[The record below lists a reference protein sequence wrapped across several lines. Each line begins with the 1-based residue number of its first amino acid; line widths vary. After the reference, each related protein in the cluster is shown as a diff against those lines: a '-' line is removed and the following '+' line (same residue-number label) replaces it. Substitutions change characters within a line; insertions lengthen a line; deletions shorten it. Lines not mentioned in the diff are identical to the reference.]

1 MRTLIAAII
10 LCGVVHAEAYEIRPS
25 ESGRLALTVEKT
37 GLYRGKKH
45 LFLFQK
51 FDGRLDL
58 DSGRPEA
65 SKIELN
71 VDSGSLVCKDDW
83 VSAGDLKK
91 VEQTALDDM
100 LAVKQHPAM
109 TFVSTA
115 IQPLG
120 GDKYEAQGTLTIRG
134 LTKPATVSVALDAS
148 NPAMLRLQGSA
159 IIRLTDYKLK
169 PPSALLGAIGTK
181 NEMTLNFTLVAN
193 KAGATK

>member
-1 MRTLIAAII
+1 MRTLIAAVI
-10 LCGVVHAEAYEIRPS
+10 LSGIAHAEAYEIRPV
-25 ESGRLALTVEKT
+25 ESARLALTVEKT

-51 FDGRLDL
+51 FDGRLDF
-58 DSGRPEA
+58 DAAKPET

-71 VDSGSLVCKDDW
+71 IDSRSLVCKDDW

-109 TFVSTA
+109 MFVSTA
-115 IQPLG
+115 ILPLG
-120 GDKYEAQGTLTIRG
+120 GGKYEAQGLLTIRG
-134 LTKPATVSVALDAS
+134 LPKPVTVTVALDGS
-148 NPAMLRLQGSA
+148 NPAMLRLQGNA
-159 IIRLTDYKLK
+159 IVRLTDYKLK

-181 NEMTLNFTLVAN
+181 NEMTLNFTVV
-193 KAGATK
+193 ATK